1 MTWKFDNDKPIYLQL
16 VEELKLK
23 IISNELP
30 AGSKLPSVRDFAAEA
45 GVNPNTMQRALAEL
59 EATQLVSTKRTSG
72 RFVTEDEAY
81 IKNLRSNY
89 AEKQINDLVRSLYQL
104 GYNQQELIKL
114 IELSVKENSYE

>member
-23 IISNELP
+23 IISKELP

-59 EATQLVSTKRTSG
+59 ETMQLVSTKRTSG

-81 IKNLRSNY
+81 IKTLRSHY
-89 AEKQINDLVRSLYQL
+89 AEKQIHALICSLYQL
-104 GYNQQELIKL
+104 GYNQQELITL
-114 IELSVKENSYE
+114 IELSLKENSYE

>member
-16 VEELKLK
+16 VEALKLK

-30 AGSKLPSVRDFAAEA
+30 AGSKLPSVRDFAAEV

-59 EATQLVSTKRTSG
+59 EAIQLVSTKRTSG

-104 GYNQQELIKL
+104 GYNQQELITL

>member
-30 AGSKLPSVRDFAAEA
+30 AGSKLPSVRDFAAEV

-59 EATQLVSTKRTSG
+59 EAIQLVSTKRTSG

-104 GYNQQELIKL
+104 GYNQQELITL

>member
-104 GYNQQELIKL
+104 GYNQQELITL